1 MEKLRFKYNLLS
13 CFYIKFKYFNKSMI
27 MSLLSFFYRAIT
39 PQAPALVRVT
49 ARRGPSTLPMG
60 TTSTANLRSL
70 RADPGPQ
77 APTSMRTSFLP
88 PSPPSIRACITPP
101 GERMKMSGQGRGLGT
116 LKRG

>member
-1 MEKLRFKYNLLS
+1 
-13 CFYIKFKYFNKSMI
+13 

-77 APTSMRTSFLP
+77 APTSMPTSFLP